1 MHGGALP
8 CAHLNNFLKKLVDI
22 IMIRIRNMMNFWLI
36 PFAVL
41 LSCSDKS
48 NVNNIIIPEA
58 PEPPAPKTYAF
69 SADPVWADEF
79 DYEGLPDTDK
89 WSYDTGGHG
98 WGNNELQHYTE
109 AREENVQ
116 VADGLLTITAR
127 KESYE
132 ESEYTSARIVSR
144 GKGDFL
150 YGRFEVRAK
159 VPEGRGTWPAAW
171 MLPTDWAYGDWPAS
185 GEIDILEHVG
195 YDPDVVHIS
204 VHTQNYHHS
213 IGTQKTAFRKIENAS
228 TEFHTYRVDWT
239 PQYIRGFVDDEQLFN
254 FPNEGTGFEVW
265 PFDKQFHWLLNLAV
279 GGDWGG
285 QQGIDEEAFPAQYHV
300 DYVRVYEL
308 LNP

>member
-1 MHGGALP
+1 MS
-8 CAHLNNFLKKLVDI
+8 
-22 IMIRIRNMMNFWLI
+22 FWLI

-48 NVNNIIIPEA
+48 NVNNIIIPE
-58 PEPPAPKTYAF
+58 PPAPKEYQF
-69 SADPVWADEF
+69 SATPTWADEF
-79 DYEGLPDTDK
+79 DYEGLPDTEK
-89 WSYDTGGHG
+89 WSYDIGGSG
-98 WGNNELQHYTE
+98 WGNNELQYYTE
-109 AREENVQ
+109 GRPENVQ

-127 KESYE
+127 KEAHE
-132 ESEYTSARIVSR
+132 GSEYTSARLVSK

-159 VPEGRGTWPAAW
+159 AAQGRGTWPAAW

-204 VHTQNYHHS
+204 VHTQDYNHS
-213 IGTQKTAFRKIENAS
+213 IGTQKTAFRKIQNAM

-239 PQYIRGFVDDEQLFN
+239 PQYIRGFVDDVQLFN
-254 FPNEGTGFEVW
+254 FPNEGKGFAVW
-265 PFDKQFHWLLNLAV
+265 PFDKKFHWLINLAV

-285 QQGIDEEAFPAQYHV
+285 QQGIDEEVFPAQYQV
-300 DYVRVYEL
+300 DYIRVYDL